1 VSSGRPFTNR
11 ELTDAVRATTPG
23 LRLDLLPGRQAGP
36 HLDITR
42 LTRDTGFAPTFDVAG
57 AVADYV
63 AWRAGNP
70 R

>member
-1 VSSGRPFTNR
+1 MDPESPFNHIPPYIS
-11 ELTDAVRATTPG
+11 AA
-23 LRLDLLPGRQAGP
+23 LRGEEPQPLYADDGGDNCYAP
-36 HLDITR
+36 
-42 LTRDTGFAPTFDVAG
+42 DTGFAPTFDVAA